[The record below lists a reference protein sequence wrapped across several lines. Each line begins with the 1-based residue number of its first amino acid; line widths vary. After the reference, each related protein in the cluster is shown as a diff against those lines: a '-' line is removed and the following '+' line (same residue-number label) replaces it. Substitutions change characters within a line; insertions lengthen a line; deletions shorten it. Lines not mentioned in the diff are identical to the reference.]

1 MSSSGGGS
9 IEEEL
14 ENTNRYARNLRKY
27 ARNRG
32 LTRAEQNSI
41 FKETRRLGKVAR
53 NIRSKNKRAQTHTQP
68 KTLTQ
73 ELISK
78 WGSFREYINSLPLYY
93 ISCHGGTCASYAQ
106 CGASEPVQRANQMPP
121 VYPTY
126 LTYKTYPLLALPDHT
141 FMINIV
147 NGEICQG
154 NNFTERLLMN
164 NEQHFKNALLVDSPN
179 DSTRW
184 YDPSF
189 EYPILSGIHR
199 SSPRSLYPN
208 YICIFDKATKP
219 FRMGVFNLSVRDEY
233 DKATLVYF
241 PTDEEQ
247 KNPIFIG
254 DVIRNVIASSG
265 PGIFILG
272 ACSSMYETNLSSI
285 PSSEYATGLV
295 RTNELEYTTIHPT
308 LSISQITSFDPSFYI
323 RDPGSL
329 LPVGL
334 PDPALMA
341 NLAGAV
347 GEVPSTIFPPGER
360 EQNLVDESENLFKEF
375 KKDPTFRRIKHPKQ
389 KPNQRKTRRRSRKL
403 T

>member
-1 MSSSGGGS
+1 MSSPGGSGGGS
-9 IEEEL
+9 IEENL
-14 ENTNRYARNLRKY
+14 ENTDRYKRNLRKY

-41 FKETRRLGKVAR
+41 FKETRRLGQQAK
-53 NIRSKNKRAQTHTQP
+53 NIRRKHKRAPQP
-68 KTLTQ
+68 KPLTQ
-73 ELISK
+73 GQISA
-78 WGSFREYINSLPLYY
+78 WGSYREYIHSLPLYY

-106 CGASEPVQRANQMPP
+106 CGAPELDTTP
-121 VYPTY
+121 
-126 LTYKTYPLLALPDHT
+126 LTYPFLTLPEHT

-147 NGEICQG
+147 NGEICQM

-164 NEQHFKNALLVDSPN
+164 NEPHFKNALLVDSPN

-189 EYPILSGIHR
+189 EYPILSGIQR

-219 FRMGVFNLSVRDEY
+219 VRMGVFNLSVRDEY
-233 DKATLVYF
+233 DRATLVYF

-247 KNPIFIG
+247 KKPIFIG

-295 RTNELEYTTIHPT
+295 RTNELEYTSIHPT
-308 LSISQITSFDPSFYI
+308 LSISQITSFDPTFYI

-375 KKDPTFRRIKHPKQ
+375 KKDPTFRRTKHPKN
-389 KPNQRKTRRRSRKL
+389 PNHPKSKNKTRRKGRKSHKL